1 MRTMPWVPAPAG
13 GRSTVPLMAAP
24 GFSRL
29 QLVEYAFYFNIFYAT
44 VGEAVGI
51 TVNFVGLAM
60 RILLA
65 AVCILRLGSNIVPIC
80 RPLFGV
86 FFLTAWCLSI
96 QTLVHNEP
104 MSDPFLR
111 AFVPWIVGLVVTKSL
126 MTRPGFL
133 RRASIAM
140 FAMGASL
147 VPFLKINTTLERA
160 RIDLAGGLGHPNAIA
175 AWFGFCAVAFTVR
188 GFEERQTVTRWTSRG
203 IALFCLFIV
212 SLTVGRAALVAY
224 SIAAAIAL
232 RKQLK
237 RSFLPVLA
245 LGVIGFVGLA
255 SGLFDYGIT
264 RYAERATVES
274 GRFLVWP
281 LVVKRII
288 ASPIVGVP
296 TDDIATEV
304 PNLSDP
310 VSPHSGLLFVALC
323 GGVVALGFF
332 LVHWARCFQAS
343 IRPSSPNSLD
353 APYLLPLLI
362 FSFLIVLQGNAEF
375 MEPWCQLIVCACLH
389 YRLGRSAGPSRI
401 QNVFG
406 ATGISPGLYS

>member
-1 MRTMPWVPAPAG
+1 MDIAG
-13 GRSTVPLMAAP
+13 
-24 GFSRL
+24 
-29 QLVEYAFYFNIFYAT
+29 N
-44 VGEAVGI
+44 
-51 TVNFVGLAM
+51 
-60 RILLA
+60 
-65 AVCILRLGSNIVPIC
+65 
-80 RPLFGV
+80 
-86 FFLTAWCLSI
+86 
-96 QTLVHNEP
+96 
-104 MSDPFLR
+104 R
-111 AFVPWIVGLVVTKSL
+111 AFLS
-126 MTRPGFL
+126 F
-133 RRASIAM
+133 
-140 FAMGASL
+140 
-147 VPFLKINTTLERA
+147 
-160 RIDLAGGLGHPNAIA
+160 H
-175 AWFGFCAVAFTVR
+175 CVADS
-188 GFEERQTVTRWTSRG
+188 WTCG
-203 IALFCLFIV
+203 
-212 SLTVGRAALVAY
+212 ALVAY

-343 IRPSSPNSLD
+343 IRPSSP
-353 APYLLPLLI
+353 I
-362 FSFLIVLQGNAEF
+362 RWMRHTF
-375 MEPWCQLIVCACLH
+375 C
-389 YRLGRSAGPSRI
+389 RS
-401 QNVFG
+401 
-406 ATGISPGLYS
+406 